1 MRILSCGCS
10 EAPWRPAK
18 WHDSAKGVSMNK
30 RLSFAFAALM
40 LVPIALLGQEKA
52 PAQSAAAANPITAS
66 EKGFYSFVSG
76 AVVGAAQ
83 KMPEENYSFKP
94 TPEVRSFGQLVGH
107 VADAS
112 YSFCSQA
119 IGEASPAKDIEKT
132 KTSKADL
139 VAALK
144 GGVAYCNKAFD
155 SMTDAKG
162 SEMVKLFNFNLAKL
176 TVFSINTAHT
186 DEHYGNMV
194 TYMRLKGIVPPTSE
208 NQPAPAP
215 K

>member
-1 MRILSCGCS
+1 MT
-10 EAPWRPAK
+10 
-18 WHDSAKGVSMNK
+18 MNK
-30 RLSFAFAALM
+30 RRCFVFAALM
-40 LVPIALLGQEKA
+40 LVPVALIGQDKA
-52 PAQSAAAANPITAS
+52 QPQSAPPANPITAS
-66 EKGFYSFVSG
+66 EKGFYSFVSN
-76 AVVGAAQ
+76 AVVGAAL

-112 YSFCSQA
+112 YMFCSL
-119 IGEASPAKDIEKT
+119 GTSEANPAKDIEKT

-144 GGVAYCNKAFD
+144 DGVASCNKAFD

-162 SEMVKLFNFNLAKL
+162 SQTVKFFNFDIAKL
-176 TVFSINTAHT
+176 TLFSLNTAHT

-194 TYMRLKGIVPPTSE
+194 TYLRLKGIVPPTSE
-208 NQPAPAP
+208 NPPAQAP
-215 K
+215 KKNAQCT

>member
-1 MRILSCGCS
+1 M
-10 EAPWRPAK
+10 K
-18 WHDSAKGVSMNK
+18 K
-30 RLSFAFAALM
+30 LSFVFAALM
-40 LVPIALLGQEKA
+40 LVPVALLGQEKA
-52 PAQSAAAANPITAS
+52 PAPAQSTPPANPITAS
-66 EKGFYSFVSG
+66 EKGFYGFVSG

-112 YSFCSQA
+112 YAFCSQA
-119 IGEASPAKDIEKT
+119 IGEATPVKDIEKT

-139 VAALK
+139 VAALQ

-162 SEMVKLFNFNLAKL
+162 SEIVKLFNFNIAKL
-176 TVFSINTAHT
+176 TVLSINTAHT

-194 TYMRLKGIVPPTSE
+194 TYLRLKGIVPPTSE
-208 NQPAPAP
+208 NQPAPPP

>member
-1 MRILSCGCS
+1 
-10 EAPWRPAK
+10 
-18 WHDSAKGVSMNK
+18 MNK
-30 RLSFAFAALM
+30 RLSFVFAALM
-40 LVPIALLGQEKA
+40 LVPVALLGQEKA
-52 PAQSAAAANPITAS
+52 PVQSTPTANPITAS

-76 AVVGAAQ
+76 AVVAAAQ
-83 KMPEENYSFKP
+83 KMPEENYSF

-119 IGEASPAKDIEKT
+119 IGEANPVKDIEKT

-144 GGVAYCNKAFD
+144 DGVAYCNKAFD

-162 SEMVKLFNFNLAKL
+162 SEMVKLFNFNTAKL
-176 TVFSINTAHT
+176 AVLSINTAHT

-194 TYMRLKGIVPPTSE
+194 TYLRLKGIVPPTSE
-208 NQPAPAP
+208 KQPAPAP

>member
-1 MRILSCGCS
+1 
-10 EAPWRPAK
+10 
-18 WHDSAKGVSMNK
+18 VNK
-30 RLSFAFAALM
+30 RLCCVLAAM
-40 LVPIALLGQEKA
+40 MAIPGALLGQEKSQ
-52 PAQSAAAANPITAS
+52 AQAAAPANPITTS
-66 EKGFYSFVSG
+66 ERGFYSFVSG
-76 AVVGAAQ
+76 AVVKAAE

-94 TPEVRSFGQLVGH
+94 TPDVRTFGQLVGH

-112 YSFCSQA
+112 FGFCA
-119 IGEASPAKDIEKT
+119 EAQGGTNPEKQFEKT

-144 GGVAYCNKAFD
+144 DAVAYCNKAFEG
-155 SMTDAKG
+155 MTDAKG
-162 SEMVKLFNFNLAKL
+162 SEMVKMFNFNLAKL

-208 NQPAPAP
+208 NAPPAPAT

>member
-1 MRILSCGCS
+1 M
-10 EAPWRPAK
+10 K
-18 WHDSAKGVSMNK
+18 K
-30 RLSFAFAALM
+30 RLCLVFAVLM
-40 LVPIALLGQEKA
+40 AVSSAVLGQEKSQPQAA
-52 PAQSAAAANPITAS
+52 PPTNPITAS
-66 EKGFYSFVSG
+66 EKGLYSFVSS
-76 AVVGAAQ
+76 AVMGAAQ

-94 TPEVRSFGQLVGH
+94 TPEVRSFGQIVGH

-112 YSFCSQA
+112 YMFCSQTL
-119 IGEASPAKDIEKT
+119 GETNPAKGIEKT

-144 GGVAYCNKAFD
+144 DAVAYCNKAFD

-162 SEMVKLFNFNLAKL
+162 SQTVKLFNFDIAKL
-176 TVFSINTAHT
+176 TVFSLNTAHT

-194 TYMRLKGIVPPTSE
+194 TYLRMKGIVPPTSE
-208 NQPAPAP
+208 NPPAQPS

>member
-1 MRILSCGCS
+1 
-10 EAPWRPAK
+10 
-18 WHDSAKGVSMNK
+18 MNK
-30 RLSFAFAALM
+30 RLSFLFVALTAAP
-40 LVPIALLGQEKA
+40 VALLGQEKP
-52 PAQSAAAANPITAS
+52 PASSPPPANPITES

-94 TPEVRSFGQLVGH
+94 APEVRTFGQLVGH

-112 YSFCSQA
+112 YMFCSKA
-119 IGEASPAKDIEKT
+119 IGEANPARDIEKT
-132 KTSKADL
+132 KTSKAADL

-144 GGVAYCNKAFD
+144 DGVAYCNKAFD

-162 SEMVKLFNFNLAKL
+162 SQMVKFFNFDTAKL
-176 TVFSINTAHT
+176 TMFSINTAHT

-194 TYMRLKGIVPPTSE
+194 TYLRLKGIVPPTSE
-208 NQPAPAP
+208 NQSAQPP

>member
-1 MRILSCGCS
+1 MT
-10 EAPWRPAK
+10 
-18 WHDSAKGVSMNK
+18 MNK
-30 RLSFAFAALM
+30 RRCFVFAALM
-40 LVPIALLGQEKA
+40 AVPVALIGQDKS
-52 PAQSAAAANPITAS
+52 PAQSAPPANPITAS
-66 EKGFYSFVSG
+66 EKGLYSFVSN

-112 YSFCSQA
+112 YAFCSLA
-119 IGEASPAKDIEKT
+119 LGEANPAKDIEKT

-144 GGVAYCNKAFD
+144 DGVAYCNKAFG

-162 SEMVKLFNFNLAKL
+162 SQTVKFMSFDLAKL
-176 TVFSINTAHT
+176 TMFSLNTAHT

-194 TYMRLKGIVPPTSE
+194 TYLRLKGIVPPTSE
-208 NQPAPAP
+208 NPPGQPP

>member
-1 MRILSCGCS
+1 
-10 EAPWRPAK
+10 
-18 WHDSAKGVSMNK
+18 VNK
-30 RLSFAFAALM
+30 RLCFVFAALM
-40 LVPIALLGQEKA
+40 AVPVALLGQEKSQA
-52 PAQSAAAANPITAS
+52 PATPPANPITAS

-76 AVVGAAQ
+76 AVVGAAE

-94 TPEVRSFGQLVGH
+94 TPEVRNFGQLVGH

-112 YSFCSQA
+112 YMFCSQA
-119 IGEASPAKDIEKT
+119 LGEANPAKDIEKT
-132 KTSKADL
+132 KTSKAAL

-144 GGVAYCNKAFD
+144 DGVAYCNKAFD

-162 SEMVKLFNFNLAKL
+162 SQIVKLFNFDLAKL

-208 NQPAPAP
+208 NAPAPAP

>member
-1 MRILSCGCS
+1 
-10 EAPWRPAK
+10 
-18 WHDSAKGVSMNK
+18 V
-30 RLSFAFAALM
+30 FAAL
-40 LVPIALLGQEKA
+40 LAVPVGLLGQEKSQAQAA
-52 PAQSAAAANPITAS
+52 PPANPITAS
-66 EKGFYSFVSG
+66 EKGFYSFVSN
-76 AVVGAAQ
+76 AVVGAAE

-94 TPEVRSFGQLVGH
+94 TPEVRSFGQIVGH

-112 YSFCSQA
+112 YMFCSQTL
-119 IGEASPAKDIEKT
+119 GEANPTKGIEKT

-144 GGVAYCNKAFD
+144 DAVAYCNKAFD

-162 SEMVKLFNFNLAKL
+162 GQTVKLFNLDIAKL
-176 TVFSINTAHT
+176 TVFSLNTAHT

-194 TYMRLKGIVPPTSE
+194 TYLRIKGVVPPTSE
-208 NQPAPAP
+208 NPPGQSP

>member
-1 MRILSCGCS
+1 MSFTTRKVTRFPERSFMTKSVGFVFVVLM
-10 EAPWRPAK
+10 
-18 WHDSAKGVSMNK
+18 GVP
-30 RLSFAFAALM
+30 L
-40 LVPIALLGQEKA
+40 ALLGQGKPPA
-52 PAQSAAAANPITAS
+52 SSAPPAQSTPPANPITES

-76 AVVGAAQ
+76 AVLGAAQ

-94 TPEVRSFGQLVGH
+94 TPEVRTFGQLVGH

-112 YSFCSQA
+112 YMFCSQA
-119 IGEASPAKDIEKT
+119 IGEANPAKDIEKT

-144 GGVAYCNKAFD
+144 DGVAYCNKAFD
-155 SMTDAKG
+155 GMTDAKG
-162 SEMVKLFNFNLAKL
+162 SAMVKLFNFDIAKL
-176 TVFSINTAHT
+176 TLFSINSAHT

-194 TYMRLKGIVPPTSE
+194 TYLRLKGIVPPTSE

>member
-1 MRILSCGCS
+1 
-10 EAPWRPAK
+10 
-18 WHDSAKGVSMNK
+18 MNK
-30 RLSFAFAALM
+30 KLCLVFAVLTAVPVALM
-40 LVPIALLGQEKA
+40 GQEKPQAQTA
-52 PAQSAAAANPITAS
+52 PPANPITAS
-66 EKGFYSFVSG
+66 EKGFYSFVSN
-76 AVVGAAQ
+76 AVVRAAE

-112 YSFCSQA
+112 YMFCSQA
-119 IGEASPAKDIEKT
+119 SGETNPVTGIEKS

-139 VAALK
+139 VAAIK
-144 GGVAYCNKAFD
+144 DGVAYCNKAFEG
-155 SMTDAKG
+155 MTDAKG
-162 SEMVKLFNFNLAKL
+162 SQMIKMFNFDLARL

-208 NQPAPAP
+208 NPPPAPA
-215 K
+215 KK

>member
-1 MRILSCGCS
+1 MSMSGRLDGQAGNPLSAG
-10 EAPWRPAK
+10 ANRTYGVI
-18 WHDSAKGVSMNK
+18 KGYIT
-30 RLSFAFAALM
+30 RAA
-40 LVPIALLGQEKA
+40 E
-52 PAQSAAAANPITAS
+52 
-66 EKGFYSFVSG
+66 
-76 AVVGAAQ
+76 

-94 TPEVRSFGQLVGH
+94 TPEVRTFGQLVGH

-112 YSFCSQA
+112 YMFCSQA
-119 IGEASPAKDIEKT
+119 IGEANPAKDIEKT

-144 GGVAYCNKAFD
+144 DGVAYCNKAFD

-162 SEMVKLFNFNLAKL
+162 SQMVKLFNFDLAKL
-176 TVFSINTAHT
+176 TLFSINTAHT

-194 TYMRLKGIVPPTSE
+194 TYLRLKGIVPPTSE
-208 NQPAPAP
+208 NQPAQPP

>member
-1 MRILSCGCS
+1 
-10 EAPWRPAK
+10 
-18 WHDSAKGVSMNK
+18 MNK
-30 RLSFAFAALM
+30 RLCCTFALLM
-40 LVPIALLGQEKA
+40 AVPAVMLGQEKPAA
-52 PAQSAAAANPITAS
+52 PAAPPANPITAS
-66 EKGFYSFVSG
+66 EKGFYGFVSG
-76 AVVGAAQ
+76 AVVGAAV
-83 KMPEENYSFKP
+83 KMPEDNYSFKP

-112 YSFCSQA
+112 YMFCSQA
-119 IGEASPAKDIEKT
+119 SGETVAPKNIEKT

-144 GGVAYCNKAFD
+144 DAVAYCNKSYE

-162 SEMVKLFNFNLAKL
+162 SQMIKIFGFDLAKL
-176 TVFSINTAHT
+176 TVYSINTAHT

-208 NQPAPAP
+208 NAPAPAP
-215 K
+215 ATK

>member
-1 MRILSCGCS
+1 
-10 EAPWRPAK
+10 
-18 WHDSAKGVSMNK
+18 MNK
-30 RLSFAFAALM
+30 KLGFVFVALM
-40 LVPIALLGQEKA
+40 AVPVALLGQEKPAA
-52 PAQSAAAANPITAS
+52 PSAPAAQSAPPANPITAS
-66 EKGFYSFVSG
+66 ERGFYSFVST

-94 TPEVRSFGQLVGH
+94 TPEVRTFGQLVGH

-112 YSFCSQA
+112 YMFCSQA
-119 IGEASPAKDIEKT
+119 IGEANTANDIEKT

-144 GGVAYCNKAFD
+144 DGVAYCNKAFD

-162 SEMVKLFNFNLAKL
+162 SEMVKLFNFNIAKL

-194 TYMRLKGIVPPTSE
+194 TYLRLKGIVPPTSE